1 MRTATAFFGALL
13 LVAALGIG
21 WWSPIERTEPI
32 EVGAIRP
39 SAPEPEPEPSE
50 VEPEPAAPI
59 SAEPVPEEPVETA
72 EPELQADIFTTTAN
86 VRLRSGPSSNFGIVW
101 TAPAGTRVRSLQVD
115 GNWHFVTT
123 AEYEGWIYNRYLS
136 AQTR

>member
-32 EVGAIRP
+32 EVSAIRP
-39 SAPEPEPEPSE
+39 SAPEPAPSEPEPA
-50 VEPEPAAPI
+50 PAAPI
-59 SAEPVPEEPVETA
+59 SDEPVREEPVETA

-123 AEYEGWIYNRYLS
+123 AEYEGWIFNRYLS
-136 AQTR
+136 AETR

>member
-21 WWSPIERTEPI
+21 WWLPIERTEPI
-32 EVGAIRP
+32 EVSAIRP
-39 SAPEPEPEPSE
+39 SAPEPAPS
-50 VEPEPAAPI
+50 EPEPAPAAPA
-59 SAEPVPEEPVETA
+59 STEPVPEEPVEDA
-72 EPELQADIFTTTAN
+72 APELQADIFTTTAN

-123 AEYEGWIYNRYLS
+123 PDYEGWIYNRYLS
-136 AQTR
+136 AEAR

>member
-1 MRTATAFFGALL
+1 MRAATAFFGALL

-21 WWSPIERTEPI
+21 WWSPVERTEPI
-32 EVGAIRP
+32 AVSSIP
-39 SAPEPEPEPSE
+39 STPPA
-50 VEPEPAAPI
+50 EPAAPGPQLPASPGI
-59 SAEPVPEEPVETA
+59 EPVREEPVEVA
-72 EPELQADIFTTTAN
+72 APETDADIFTTTAN

-123 AEYEGWIYNRYLS
+123 AEYEGWIYNRYLQP
-136 AQTR
+136 AGG